1 MRRATCIGIGV
12 LGVCL
17 LALAVWDQLVR
28 DLEYRTWR
36 GDVFGLPYDLRA
48 PTLAR
53 VKQRLWAPDEARLWG
68 PHVFGVGWSPN
79 IGRMLLEMRR
89 RARL

>member
-1 MRRATCIGIGV
+1 MRSATRTGIGF

-28 DLEYRTWR
+28 DPEYRTWH
-36 GDVFGLPYDLRA
+36 GEAFGLPYDLRF
-48 PTLAR
+48 PTIAR
-53 VKQRLWAPDEARLWG
+53 FKQSLWAPDEARLWG